1 MTELHFSEEDKL
13 KVIEFLNMTAK
24 HARLDLNTAEVIQ
37 YFKLLS
43 HMQAKILPKIDANI
57 LEVKRLINPQPQAEV
72 EPESKKG
79 KK

>member
-1 MTELHFSEEDKL
+1 MTDMHFTEDDK
-13 KVIEFLNMTAK
+13 KQVIEFLNMTAK
-24 HARLDLNTAEVIQ
+24 HARLDLSTAEIIN

-57 LEVKRLINPQPQAEV
+57 LEVKRVIEAQQPEQE
-72 EPESKKG
+72 EPKKG